1 MILKA
6 LISSFFAGL
15 LELDNVQAGQFL
27 FSRPALVG
35 PLLGWLNGCPLEG
48 AKIGLLTEL
57 IYMDF
62 IPIGGVV
69 PPNGLVAAAVGVL
82 IFAWGALPESSAFFL
97 GILAGFLY
105 RGVEYRL
112 RASRAGWLPGIEGEV
127 KNGAARL
134 ARRLAGSLLTEGVVT
149 GLYIFVFSGL
159 LVVLLDLAKVP
170 NMDMLDKAV
179 FNLFGASDFAY
190 SLMPWLG
197 LSGLYF
203 RFRTQVYKK
212 S

>member
-1 MILKA
+1 MLSA

-27 FSRPALVG
+27 LSRPAFAG
-35 PLLGWLNGCPLEG
+35 PLLGWLNGCPMEG

-57 IYMDF
+57 IYLDF

-69 PPNGLVAAAVGVL
+69 PPNGLVTAAAGVL
-82 IFAWGALPESSAFFL
+82 VFSWTGLPESAAFFS

-105 RGVEYRL
+105 CGVEYRL
-112 RASRAGWLPGIEGEV
+112 RSSRSSLTAVIESEVGNGIIRI
-127 KNGAARL
+127 K
-134 ARRLAGSLLTEGVVT
+134 RRLAGSLLTEGLVT
-149 GLYIFVFSGL
+149 GSFIFIFSGL
-159 LVVLLDLAKVP
+159 LTFSAALLTKLDLRT
-170 NMDMLDKAV
+170 
-179 FNLFGASDFAY
+179 LFGALDFAY

-212 S
+212 T

>member
-1 MILKA
+1 MMILKA
-6 LISSFFAGL
+6 FISSLFAGL

-27 FSRPALVG
+27 ISRPALAG
-35 PLLGWLNGCPLEG
+35 PLLGLLNGCPLEG
-48 AKIGLLTEL
+48 AKIGLITEL

-69 PPNGLVAAAVGVL
+69 PPNGLVAAAAGVL
-82 IFAWGALPESSAFFL
+82 GFAWAGLPESAAFFC
-97 GILAGFLY
+97 GIAAGFIY
-105 RGVEYRL
+105 SGVEYRL
-112 RASRAGWLPGIEGEV
+112 RVSRARWINSIETEASNGTLRLDGW
-127 KNGAARL
+127 
-134 ARRLAGSLLTEGVVT
+134 LAGSLLTEGLVS
-149 GLYIFVFSGL
+149 GLYIFLFSGL
-159 LVVLLDLAKVP
+159 LAGLALLARGL
-170 NMDMLDKAV
+170 
-179 FNLFGASDFAY
+179 NLQTLFHALDFAY